1 MGVFS
6 NPLLTG
12 DLEPV
17 DEHKEQ
23 KQIRDIPR
31 IGYTVKL
38 CYNDHGYNEVT
49 AIAKKCCLQVTFTSI
64 EVQTFH
70 VYNEHASRIYRTNLV
85 R

>member
-1 MGVFS
+1 MGVLS

-17 DEHKEQ
+17 DEHKEE

-31 IGYTVKL
+31 IGVKL

-49 AIAKKCCLQVTFTSI
+49 VIAKKCYLQVTFT
-64 EVQTFH
+64 
-70 VYNEHASRIYRTNLV
+70 RT
-85 R
+85 